1 MATPPGLSRSTEE
14 RGYQNSYLKK
24 SPVYV
29 QRYATIMEH
38 YKWVG
43 KYTTAKE
50 TNFNVMSLIVHTPP
64 GDPADIV
71 LKEQYSV
78 CLVLQTQH
86 RANLGHDTSPR
97 LPFTKT
103 VWIYERAHCRV

>member
-1 MATPPGLSRSTEE
+1 M
-14 RGYQNSYLKK
+14 LKK

-29 QRYATIMEH
+29 QRYAIITERH
-38 YKWVG
+38 KWVG

-50 TNFNVMSLIVHTPP
+50 CHMPLA
-64 GDPADIV
+64 DPADIV

-103 VWIYERAHCRV
+103 VWMYERAHCRV